1 MTLKNGRR
9 ETQVKE
15 LIINLYM
22 NIKINHIAK
31 IEGHTGFM
39 ASVLQG
45 DVKSAKFEVQ
55 EGVRLIEG
63 ILVGRHYKDMPV
75 IAQRICGICPVV
87 HNLTAI
93 KAIENAMKIEV
104 SDETIKLRTIME
116 HAQFIHSHALHL
128 FFLSLADFLDI
139 ENDLDLIK
147 EYPEETK
154 KAIKIREYGMDLVKT
169 IGGRVV
175 HPLTNE
181 VGGFK
186 KVPTLEEIQK
196 LITLGEEIL
205 PLALELGAFFATI
218 KVPEFKRETEYVCLD
233 VKGEY
238 AIYDGDLI
246 SNKGLNVS
254 VQKFEENFHELHRP
268 REIIKRVQADGKTS
282 YMVGAIARINN
293 NHEKLSKKAAQY
305 LKSLNF
311 ALPDFNPFHNVL
323 YQMVEVVHSIEESSK
338 LLKQLAHSDLK
349 NALTREYKVV
359 AGTAAAA
366 VEAPRGTLYYWVDI
380 DEKGYVKNVNIIT
393 PTAQFLTH
401 LEDDISAFIPEIL
414 EVDEKTREKKMR
426 AFIRAYD
433 PCISCAVH

>member
-1 MTLKNGRR
+1 
-9 ETQVKE
+9 
-15 LIINLYM
+15 M

-63 ILVGRHYKDMPV
+63 ILVGRTYKDMPV

-93 KAIENAMKIEV
+93 KSIENAMGVEV
-104 SDETIKLRTIME
+104 TGETVKLRRVME

-139 ENDLDLIK
+139 ENDLDLVG
-147 EYPEETK
+147 EYPEQAK
-154 KAIKIREYGMDLVKT
+154 KAVRIREYGMEIIKV

-186 KVPTLEEIQK
+186 KVPTVEEIGN
-196 LITLGEEIL
+196 LIAQGEEIL
-205 PLALELGAFFATI
+205 PVALELGEFFKTI
-218 KVPEFKRETEYVCLD
+218 KLPEFVRETEYVSLGRD
-233 VKGEY
+233 GEY
-238 AIYDGDLI
+238 AIYDGDVI
-246 SNKGLNVS
+246 SNKGLHVA
-254 VQKFEENFHELHRP
+254 VDEFENNFHEFQRP
-268 REIIKRVQADGKTS
+268 KEIIKRVMTDGETS
-282 YMVGAIARINN
+282 YMVGSIARVNN
-293 NHEKLSKKAAQY
+293 QGDKLSPKAR
-305 LKSLNF
+305 KFRESLGF
-311 ALPDFNPFHNVL
+311 SLPDFNPFHNVL
-323 YQMVEVVHSIEESSK
+323 YQMTEVIHSIEESAE
-338 LLKQLAHSDLK
+338 LMRQLSRADLG
-349 NALTREYKVV
+349 NAVTKKYEVR
-359 AGTAAAA
+359 AGSAAAA

-380 DEKGYVKNVNIIT
+380 DDKGYVKSANIIT

-401 LEDDISAFIPEIL
+401 LEDDIAAFIPGIL
-414 EVDEKTREKKMR
+414 DVDEHTREKKMR

>member
-1 MTLKNGRR
+1 
-9 ETQVKE
+9 
-15 LIINLYM
+15 M

-39 ASVLQG
+39 ASVIRG

-55 EGVRLIEG
+55 EGIRLIEG
-63 ILVGRHYKDMPV
+63 ILIGREYKDMPV

-93 KAIENAMKIEV
+93 KAIENAMKVEV
-104 SDETIKLRTIME
+104 TPETEKLRRVME

-139 ENDLDLIK
+139 ENDLQLVK
-147 EYPEETK
+147 EYPEQTK
-154 KAIKIREYGMDLVKT
+154 MAVKIREYGMELIKI

-186 KVPTLEEIQK
+186 KVPTIEELQA
-196 LITLGEEIL
+196 LIIKGQETLPI
-205 PLALELGAFFATI
+205 ALELAAFFKTI
-218 KVPEFKRETEYVCLD
+218 KTPNFSRPTEYVCLKT
-233 VKGEY
+233 KGEY
-238 AIYDGDLI
+238 AIYDGDVT
-246 SNKGLNVS
+246 SNKGLFVD
-254 VQKFEENFHELHRP
+254 VQKFEENFHEFQRP
-268 REIIKRVQADGKTS
+268 KEIVKRVMRDGKTS
-282 YMVGAIARINN
+282 YMVGAIARVNN
-293 NHEKLSKKAAQY
+293 NAEKLSYEAREY

-311 ALPDFNPFHNVL
+311 NMPDYNPFHNVL
-323 YQMVEVVHSIEESSK
+323 YQMVEIVHCVEDSIQ
-338 LLKQLAHSDLK
+338 LLKELTHADLEK
-349 NALTREYKVV
+349 AITKKYVVRE
-359 AGTAAAA
+359 GSAAAA

-380 DEKGYVKNVNIIT
+380 DPKGYIKNVNIIS

-401 LEDDISAFIPEIL
+401 LEDDIAAFIPGIIEK
-414 EVDEKTREKKMR
+414 DEKAMERKMR

>member
-1 MTLKNGRR
+1 
-9 ETQVKE
+9 
-15 LIINLYM
+15 M

-55 EGVRLIEG
+55 EGIRLIEG
-63 ILVGRHYKDMPV
+63 VLIGRQYKDMPV

-87 HNLTAI
+87 HNLTSI
-93 KAIENAMKIEV
+93 KAIENAMKIKV
-104 SDETIKLRTIME
+104 SSETVKLRRIME

-139 ENDLDLIK
+139 ENDLQLVK

-154 KAIKIREYGMDLVKT
+154 KAVKIREYGMELVKV

-186 KVPTLEEIQK
+186 KVPTQEELRA
-196 LITLGEEIL
+196 LIVAGEDVL
-205 PLALELGAFFATI
+205 PVALELAAFFKTI
-218 KVPEFKRETEYVCLD
+218 KTPEFSRPTEYVCLEK
-233 VKGEY
+233 KGEY
-238 AIYDGDLI
+238 AIYDGNVM
-246 SNKGLNVS
+246 SNKGLHVP
-254 VQKFEENFHELHRP
+254 VEHFEDKFHEFQRP
-268 REIIKRVQADGKTS
+268 KEIIKRVERDGKTS
-282 YMVGAIARINN
+282 YMVGAIARVN
-293 NHEKLSKKAAQY
+293 NHHDKLSMSARSY

-311 ALPDFNPFHNVL
+311 NMPDYNPFHNVL
-323 YQMVEVVHSIEESSK
+323 YQMVEVIHCIEESTR
-338 LLKQLAHSDLK
+338 LLKELTHADLG
-349 NALTREYKVV
+349 NAITKEYAVRE
-359 AGTAAAA
+359 GSAAAA

-380 DEKGYVKNVNIIT
+380 DAKGYIKNVNIIT

-401 LEDDISAFIPEIL
+401 LEDDIAAFIPGIL
-414 EVDEKTREKKMR
+414 NKDEKDMEKKMR

>member
-1 MTLKNGRR
+1 
-9 ETQVKE
+9 
-15 LIINLYM
+15 M
-22 NIKINHIAK
+22 NIRINHIAK

-45 DVKSAKFEVQ
+45 DVKSAKFEVK

-63 ILVGRHYKDMPV
+63 ILVGRNYKDMPI

-104 SDETIKLRTIME
+104 SEETVKLRRVME

-139 ENDLDLIK
+139 ENDLDLISA
-147 EYPEETK
+147 YPEQAK
-154 KAIKIREYGMDLVKT
+154 KAIKVREYGMELIKV

-186 KVPTLEEIQK
+186 KVPTIEQLQK
-196 LITLGEEIL
+196 LIAQSEEIL
-205 PLALELGAFFATI
+205 LVALELGEFFKTI
-218 KVPEFKRETEYVCLD
+218 KLPQFSRSTEYVSLEK
-233 VKGEY
+233 KGEY
-238 AIYDGDLI
+238 AIYDGDVA
-246 SNKGLNVS
+246 SNKGLFVTVDN
-254 VQKFEENFHELHRP
+254 FENNFHEFQRP
-268 REIIKRVQADGKTS
+268 KEIIKRVLADGKTS
-282 YMVGAIARINN
+282 YMVGAIARVNN
-293 NHEKLSKKAAQY
+293 QADKLSYEARKYQQA
-305 LKSLNF
+305 LNF

-323 YQMVEVVHSIEESSK
+323 YQMTEIIHCVEESGH
-338 LLKQLAHSDLK
+338 LLRQLAQSDLQE
-349 NALTREYKVV
+349 ALTKPYKVQ
-359 AGTAAAA
+359 AGAAAAA

-380 DEKGYVKNVNIIT
+380 DENGYVKNVNIIT

-401 LEDDISAFIPEIL
+401 LEDDIAAFLPSVL
-414 EVDEKTREKKMR
+414 DLDEKTREKKMR

>member
-1 MTLKNGRR
+1 MF
-9 ETQVKE
+9 
-15 LIINLYM
+15 YAPCFM

-55 EGVRLIEG
+55 EGIRLIEG

-87 HNLTAI
+87 HNLTSI
-93 KAIENAMKIEV
+93 KAIENAMQVQV
-104 SDETIKLRTIME
+104 SEETKKLRRVME

-139 ENDLDLIK
+139 ENDLDLVK

-154 KAIKIREYGMDLVKT
+154 KAVQIREYGMELVKV

-186 KVPTLEEIQK
+186 KVPTKEEMQN
-196 LITLGEEIL
+196 LILLGENIL
-205 PLALELGAFFATI
+205 PAALELAAFFRTI
-218 KVPEFKRETEYVCLD
+218 KMPDFRRETEYVCLD
-233 VKGEY
+233 TQGEY
-238 AIYDGDLI
+238 AIYEGDLI
-246 SNKGLNVS
+246 SNKGLHIS
-254 VQKFEENFHELHRP
+254 VQQFEKNFHELHRP
-268 REIIKRVQADGKTS
+268 REIIKRVQADGRSS
-282 YMVGAIARINN
+282 YMVGAIARVNN
-293 NHEKLSKKAAQY
+293 NHKKLSRKATQY
-305 LKSLNF
+305 LESLNF

-323 YQMVEVVHSIEESSK
+323 YQMVEVVHCIEESVK
-338 LLKQLAHSDLK
+338 LLKELANGNLE
-349 NALTREYKVV
+349 NALTKEYEIRE
-359 AGTAAAA
+359 GSAAAA

-380 DEKGYVKNVNIIT
+380 DPKGYVKNVNIIS
-393 PTAQFLTH
+393 PTAQFLAH
-401 LEDDISAFIPEIL
+401 LEDDIAAFIPGVL
-414 EVDEKTREKKMR
+414 GVDEKTREKKMR
-426 AFIRAYD
+426 AFVRAYD

>member
-1 MTLKNGRR
+1 
-9 ETQVKE
+9 
-15 LIINLYM
+15 M

-63 ILVGRHYKDMPV
+63 ILIGRHYKDMPI

-87 HNLTAI
+87 HNLTSI
-93 KAIENAMKIEV
+93 KAIENAMKVEV
-104 SDETIKLRTIME
+104 SAETEKLRRVME

-154 KAIKIREYGMDLVKT
+154 KAVKIREFGMEMIKL

-175 HPLTNE
+175 HPMRNE
-181 VGGFK
+181 IGGFK
-186 KVPTLEEIQK
+186 KVPTLEEIQA
-196 LITLGEEIL
+196 LIAKGEETL
-205 PLALELGAFFATI
+205 PIVKELAAFFATI
-218 KVPEFKRETEYVCLD
+218 KTPEFTRPTEYVSLG
-233 VKGEY
+233 KNGEY
-238 AIYDGDLI
+238 AIYDGDVI

-254 VQKFEENFHELHRP
+254 SQKFEENFHEFQRP
-268 REIIKRVQADGKTS
+268 KEIIKRVARDGKTS
-282 YMVGAIARINN
+282 YMVGAIARVNN
-293 NHEKLSKKAAQY
+293 SHDKLSMEARNF
-305 LKSLNF
+305 LKTLNF

-323 YQMVEVVHSIEESSK
+323 YQMVEVIHCTEDAIK
-338 LLKQLAHSDLK
+338 LLKELAHADLG
-349 NALTREYKVV
+349 NALTKEYVV
-359 AGTAAAA
+359 KEGSAAAA

-380 DEKGYVKNVNIIT
+380 DAKGYIKNLNIIT

-401 LEDDISAFIPEIL
+401 LEDDIAAFIPGIL
-414 EVDEKTREKKMR
+414 ENDEKLMEKKMR

>member
-1 MTLKNGRR
+1 
-9 ETQVKE
+9 
-15 LIINLYM
+15 M

-39 ASVLQG
+39 ASVIKG

-55 EGVRLIEG
+55 EGIRLIEG
-63 ILVGRHYKDMPV
+63 VLVGRHYKDMPT

-104 SDETIKLRTIME
+104 SKETEKLRKIME

-139 ENDLDLIK
+139 ENDLDLVK
-147 EYPEETK
+147 EYPEQTK
-154 KAIKIREYGMDLVKT
+154 MAVKIREYGMDLVRI

-186 KVPTLEEIQK
+186 KVPTAEELK
-196 LITLGEEIL
+196 ELILKGQEIL
-205 PLALELGAFFATI
+205 PVAIELATFFKTI
-218 KVPEFKRETEYVCLD
+218 KLPNFSRPTEYISLRT
-233 VKGEY
+233 KGEY
-238 AIYDGDLI
+238 AIYDGDVV
-246 SNKGLNVS
+246 SNKGLKVD
-254 VQKFEENFHELHRP
+254 VQHFEDNFHEFQRP
-268 REIIKRVQADGKTS
+268 KEIIKRVLHDGKTS
-282 YMVGAIARINN
+282 YMVGAIARVNN
-293 NHEKLSKKAAQY
+293 NHEKLSYEAKEY

-311 ALPDFNPFHNVL
+311 NMPDYNPFHNVL
-323 YQMVEVVHSIEESSK
+323 YQMVEVIHSIEDSTQ
-338 LLKQLAHSDLK
+338 LLKELTHADLN
-349 NALTREYKVV
+349 NAITKEYAVKE
-359 AGTAAAA
+359 GSAAAA
-366 VEAPRGTLYYWVDI
+366 IEAPRGTLYYWVDI
-380 DEKGYVKNVNIIT
+380 DAKGYVKNVNIIT

-401 LEDDISAFIPEIL
+401 LEDDISAFIPGIL
-414 EVDEKTREKKMR
+414 DKDEKAMERKMR

>member
-1 MTLKNGRR
+1 
-9 ETQVKE
+9 
-15 LIINLYM
+15 M

-39 ASVLQG
+39 ASVIKG

-55 EGVRLIEG
+55 EGIRLIEG
-63 ILVGRHYKDMPV
+63 ILIGRHYKDMPV

-87 HNLTAI
+87 HNLTSI

-104 SDETIKLRTIME
+104 SDETKKLRRVME

-139 ENDLDLIK
+139 ENDLDLVK
-147 EYPEETK
+147 AYPEETK
-154 KAIKIREYGMDLVKT
+154 KAVKVREYGMDLIRI

-186 KVPTLEEIQK
+186 KVPTPEELTQM
-196 LITLGEEIL
+196 ITTGEEVL
-205 PLALELGAFFATI
+205 PIVLELAAFFKTI
-218 KVPEFKRETEYVCLD
+218 KTPDFSRPTEYISLKT
-233 VKGEY
+233 KGEY
-238 AIYDGDLI
+238 AIYDGDVI
-246 SNKGLNVS
+246 SNKGLHVD
-254 VQKFEENFHELHRP
+254 VQQFEDNFHEFQRP
-268 REIIKRVQADGKTS
+268 NEIIKRVKRDGKTS
-282 YMVGAIARINN
+282 YMVGAIARVNN
-293 NHEKLSKKAAQY
+293 NHESLSAGARGY

-311 ALPDFNPFHNVL
+311 NMPDYNPFHNVL
-323 YQMVEVVHSIEESSK
+323 YQMVEVIHCVEDSLK
-338 LLKQLAHSDLK
+338 LLRELAHCDLA
-349 NALTREYKVV
+349 NAVTKEYTVRE
-359 AGTAAAA
+359 GSAAAA
-366 VEAPRGTLYYWVDI
+366 IEAPRGTLYYWVDI
-380 DEKGYVKNVNIIT
+380 DAKGYIKNVNIIT

-401 LEDDISAFIPEIL
+401 LEDDIAAFIPGIL
-414 EVDEKTREKKMR
+414 SKEEKAMERKMR

>member
-1 MTLKNGRR
+1 
-9 ETQVKE
+9 
-15 LIINLYM
+15 M

-45 DVKSAKFEVQ
+45 DVKSAKLEVQ

-63 ILVGRHYKDMPV
+63 ILIGRHYKDMPI

-87 HNLTAI
+87 HNLTSI
-93 KAIENAMKIEV
+93 KAIENAMKVQV
-104 SDETIKLRTIME
+104 SEETEKLRRVME

-154 KAIKIREYGMDLVKT
+154 KAVRIREYGMEVIKI

-175 HPLTNE
+175 HPMRNE
-181 VGGFK
+181 IGGFK
-186 KVPTLEEIQK
+186 KVPTTEEIQK
-196 LITLGEEIL
+196 LIMMGEEIL
-205 PLALELGAFFATI
+205 PIVLELAGFFATI
-218 KVPEFKRETEYVCLD
+218 KTPNFSRPTEYISLEN
-233 VKGEY
+233 KGEY
-238 AIYDGDLI
+238 AIYDGDII
-246 SNKGLNVS
+246 SNKGLS
-254 VQKFEENFHELHRP
+254 ISAQQFEENFHEFQRP
-268 REIIKRVQADGKTS
+268 KEIVKRVLRDGKSS
-282 YMVGAIARINN
+282 YMVGAIARVNN
-293 NHEKLSKKAAQY
+293 GHSKLSPCARKFLQ
-305 LKSLNF
+305 SLNF
-311 ALPDFNPFHNVL
+311 NMPDYNPFHNVL
-323 YQMVEVVHSIEESSK
+323 YQMVEVIHCTEDSVR
-338 LLKQLAHSDLK
+338 LLKQLAHSDLSK
-349 NALTREYKVV
+349 AITGQYVVREG
-359 AGTAAAA
+359 AAAAA

-380 DEKGYVKNVNIIT
+380 DAKGYIKNVNIIT

-401 LEDDISAFIPEIL
+401 LEDDIAAFIPGIL
-414 EVDEKTREKKMR
+414 SKDEKAMERKMR

>member
-1 MTLKNGRR
+1 
-9 ETQVKE
+9 
-15 LIINLYM
+15 M

-39 ASVLQG
+39 ASVIKG

-63 ILVGRHYKDMPV
+63 ILIGRHYKDMPV

-104 SDETIKLRTIME
+104 SNETKQLRKIME

-154 KAIKIREYGMDLVKT
+154 KAVKIREYGMAIVKT

-186 KVPTLEEIQK
+186 KVPTPEEIK
-196 LITLGEEIL
+196 ELIIAGEEIL
-205 PLALELGAFFATI
+205 PVALELAAFFKTI
-218 KVPEFKRETEYVCLD
+218 KVPNFSRPTEYISLKT
-233 VKGEY
+233 KGEY
-238 AIYDGDLI
+238 AIYDGDMT
-246 SNKGLNVS
+246 SNKGLHVD
-254 VQKFEENFHELHRP
+254 VQKFEENFHEFQRP
-268 REIIKRVQADGKTS
+268 KEIIKRVMRDGKTS
-282 YMVGAIARINN
+282 YMVGSIARVNN
-293 NHEKLSKKAAQY
+293 NHEKLSVSAKKY
-305 LKSLNF
+305 LDSLEFN
-311 ALPDFNPFHNVL
+311 LPDYNPFHNVL
-323 YQMVEVVHSIEESSK
+323 YQMTEVIHCVEDSTK
-338 LLKQLAHSDLK
+338 LLKELAHMDVN
-349 NALTREYKVV
+349 NAVTKEYVVRE
-359 AGTAAAA
+359 GSAAAA
-366 VEAPRGTLYYWVDI
+366 IEAPRGTLYYWVDI
-380 DEKGYVKNVNIIT
+380 DAKGYIKNVNIIT

-401 LEDDISAFIPEIL
+401 LEDDIAAFIPGIL
-414 EVDEKTREKKMR
+414 SSDEKDMEKKMR

>member
-1 MTLKNGRR
+1 
-9 ETQVKE
+9 
-15 LIINLYM
+15 M

-39 ASVLQG
+39 ASVLNG

-55 EGVRLIEG
+55 EGIRLIEG

-87 HNLTAI
+87 HNLTSI
-93 KAIENAMKIEV
+93 KAIENAMKISV
-104 SDETIKLRTIME
+104 SEETKKLRTVME

-139 ENDLDLIK
+139 ENDLDLVK

-154 KAIKIREYGMDLVKT
+154 KAVKIREYGMELVKI

-186 KVPTLEEIQK
+186 KIPTKEEIQK
-196 LITLGEEIL
+196 LIMLGEETL
-205 PLALELGAFFATI
+205 PIALEVGAFFRTI
-218 KVPEFKRETEYVCLD
+218 KVPQFKRETEYVCLD
-233 VKGEY
+233 KKGEY

-246 SNKGLNVS
+246 SNKGLNIS

-268 REIIKRVQADGKTS
+268 REIIKRVKADGKSS
-282 YMVGAIARINN
+282 YMVGSIARINN
-293 NHEKLSKKAAQY
+293 GYKKLGKQAMKY
-305 LKSLNF
+305 FDSLNF
-311 ALPDFNPFHNVL
+311 QIPDYNPFHNVL
-323 YQMVEVVHSIEESSK
+323 YQMVEVIHSIEESVR
-338 LLKQLAHSDLK
+338 LLKELGVGNLE
-349 NALTREYKVV
+349 NALTKEYKIQE
-359 AGTAAAA
+359 GFAAAA
-366 VEAPRGTLYYWVDI
+366 VEAPRGTLYYYVDI
-380 DEKGYVKNVNIIT
+380 DHNGYIKNVNIIS
-393 PTAQFLTH
+393 PTAQFLAH
-401 LEDDISAFIPEIL
+401 LEDDIAAFIPGIL
-414 EVDEKTREKKMR
+414 EKDEKAMEKKMR

>member
-1 MTLKNGRR
+1 
-9 ETQVKE
+9 
-15 LIINLYM
+15 M

-63 ILVGRHYKDMPV
+63 ILIGRHYKDMPI

-87 HNLTAI
+87 HNLTSI
-93 KAIENAMKIEV
+93 KAIENAMKVEV
-104 SDETIKLRTIME
+104 SEETKKLRQVME

-154 KAIKIREYGMDLVKT
+154 KAIKIREFGMEMIKL

-175 HPLTNE
+175 HPMRNE
-181 VGGFK
+181 IGGFK
-186 KVPTLEEIQK
+186 KAPTLEEIQK
-196 LITLGEEIL
+196 LISMGEEIM
-205 PLALELGAFFATI
+205 PIVLELAAFFATI
-218 KVPEFKRETEYVCLD
+218 KTPNFSRPTEYISMH
-233 VKGEY
+233 KSGEY
-238 AIYDGDLI
+238 AIYDGDI
-246 SNKGLNVS
+246 MSNKGLNIS
-254 VQKFEENFHELHRP
+254 AQQFEENFHEFQRP
-268 REIIKRVQADGKTS
+268 KEIVKRVKRDGKTS
-282 YMVGAIARINN
+282 YMVGAIARVNN
-293 NHEKLSKKAAQY
+293 GHAKLSPAARNFLQ
-305 LKSLNF
+305 SLNF
-311 ALPDFNPFHNVL
+311 NMPDYNPFHNVL
-323 YQMVEVVHSIEESSK
+323 YQMVEVIHCTEDALR
-338 LLKQLAHSDLK
+338 LLRQLTHCDLNNTVTK
-349 NALTREYKVV
+349 PYVVRE
-359 AGTAAAA
+359 GTAAAA

-380 DEKGYVKNVNIIT
+380 DAKGYIKNVNIIT

-401 LEDDISAFIPEIL
+401 LEDDISAFIPGIL
-414 EVDEKTREKKMR
+414 SKDEKAMERKMR

>member
-1 MTLKNGRR
+1 
-9 ETQVKE
+9 
-15 LIINLYM
+15 
-22 NIKINHIAK
+22 
-31 IEGHTGFM
+31 M

-63 ILVGRHYKDMPV
+63 ILIGRHYKDMPI

-87 HNLTAI
+87 HNLTSI
-93 KAIENAMKIEV
+93 KAIENAMKVEV
-104 SDETIKLRTIME
+104 SEETKQLRRVME

-154 KAIKIREYGMDLVKT
+154 KAVKIREFGMEMIKI

-175 HPLTNE
+175 HPMRNE
-181 VGGFK
+181 IGGFK
-186 KVPTLEEIQK
+186 KAPTQEEIKK
-196 LITLGEEIL
+196 LIMMGEEIM
-205 PLALELGAFFATI
+205 PTVLELAAFFKTI
-218 KVPEFKRETEYVCLD
+218 KTPNFSRPTEYISMD
-233 VKGEY
+233 TKGEY
-238 AIYDGDLI
+238 AIYDGDII
-246 SNKGLNVS
+246 SNKGLNITA
-254 VQKFEENFHELHRP
+254 QKFEENFHEFQRP
-268 REIIKRVQADGKTS
+268 TEVIKRVKRDGKTS
-282 YMVGAIARINN
+282 YMIGAIARVNN
-293 NHEKLSKKAAQY
+293 SSAKLSPAARSY

-311 ALPDFNPFHNVL
+311 NMPDYNPFHNVI
-323 YQMVEVVHSIEESSK
+323 YQMVEVIHCTEDAIK
-338 LLKQLAHSDLK
+338 ILRQLAHADLSK
-349 NALTREYKVV
+349 AVTKEYMVRE
-359 AGTAAAA
+359 GSAAAA

-380 DEKGYVKNVNIIT
+380 DAKGYIKNVNIIT

-401 LEDDISAFIPEIL
+401 LEDDIAAFIPGIL
-414 EVDEKTREKKMR
+414 EKDEKAMEKKMR